1 MQKLRKINLQIF
13 DILKIMPKFLKK
25 NFLLALVVL
34 VLLGGSFAS
43 GWLAKEKLTGKPKN
57 SPTEP
62 HLAFLDEVYRVI
74 NQNYWEK
81 ISDEQLGQLFLAAA
95 RKVTLSPGGQ
105 TETNENLDKEK
116 LFQKLKEFLKSVSQE
131 KKSDFVAQVA
141 DLVLANLAPAG
152 RSRLYTQKEEKA
164 LAENVHNVTSED
176 FYQVLEV
183 PKEASS
189 ETIAQAFREKS
200 ATLEKEAEKSPT
212 AATQLKKVQ
221 KAYQTLADSA
231 NRQLYD
237 QAGIE
242 PTIEYKLLTPDILHL
257 HLKKIS
263 PTSLDELKR
272 VTEKFETPG
281 GPTTLIF
288 DLRNN
293 IGGSLDIL
301 PYLLGPFIGP
311 DSEAFRLYHQGEKQ
325 VFRTQTGWLPSLV
338 RYKKVVILI
347 NANTQSSAEAM
358 AAALKKYNV
367 GVILGTPTKG
377 WGTVERVFPL
387 TKQPDQNNKYSIFL
401 VHSLILADD
410 GQPIEDRGIT
420 PTIDIRS
427 PDWKKQLQAYF
438 NYPEL
443 VSKLVQLVQLD

>member
-1 MQKLRKINLQIF
+1 
-13 DILKIMPKFLKK
+13 MPKFLRKK
-25 NFLLALVVL
+25 FLLVLAAL
-34 VLLGGSFAS
+34 VLLGGGFVG
-43 GWLAKEKLTGKPKN
+43 GWLTKGKLATKPKT
-57 SPTEP
+57 SPADP
-62 HLAFLDEVYRVI
+62 HLAFLDEVYQVI
-74 NQNYWEK
+74 SQNYWEK
-81 ISDEQLGQLFLAAA
+81 ISDEQLSQLFLAAA
-95 RKVTLSPGGQ
+95 QKVTLSPGGK

-116 LFQKLKEFLKSVSQE
+116 LFQKLKEFLKSVPQE

-200 ATLEKEAEKSPT
+200 TVLEKQAEKSPT
-212 AATQLKKVQ
+212 AAAQLKKVQ

-272 VTEKFETPG
+272 VTEKFDTQG

-288 DLRNN
+288 DLRDN

-387 TKQPDQNNKYSIFL
+387 TQQAYQNNKYSIFL
-401 VHSLILADD
+401 VHSLVLADD
-410 GQPIEDRGIT
+410 GQPIEGRGVS

-443 VSKLVQLVQLD
+443 VSKLDQLVQLD

>member
-1 MQKLRKINLQIF
+1 
-13 DILKIMPKFLKK
+13 MPKGWKK
-25 NFLLALVVL
+25 KILLVL
-34 VLLGGSFAS
+34 TAVVLLGGGFAG
-43 GWLAKEKLTGKPKN
+43 GWLAKEKLAGKQK
-57 SPTEP
+57 SSSSEP
-62 HLAFLDEVYRVI
+62 HLAFLDEVYQTI
-74 NQNYWEK
+74 SQNYWEK
-81 ISDEQLGQLFLAAA
+81 ISDQQLGQLFLAASQ
-95 RKVTLSPGGQ
+95 KVSGSSLGQ
-105 TETNENLDKEK
+105 VETNENLDKEK
-116 LFQKLKEFLKSVSQE
+116 LFQKLKEILKSIPEE
-131 KKSDFVAQVA
+131 KKSDFVAQIS

-152 RSRLYTQKEEKA
+152 RCRLYTQKEEKA
-164 LAENVHNVTSED
+164 LSENVNNVTSED

-189 ETIAQAFREKS
+189 EAIAQAYQQKS
-200 ATLEKEAEKSPT
+200 AVLEKEAEKSPT
-212 AATQLKKVQ
+212 AAAELKKVK

-231 NRQLYD
+231 SRQLYN

-242 PTIEYKLLTPDILHL
+242 PTLEYQLLTSDILHL

-272 VTEKFETPG
+272 VTEKFDKEG

-288 DLRNN
+288 DLRDN

-311 DSEAFRLYHQGEKQ
+311 DSEAFRLYHQGERQ
-325 VFRTQTGWLPSLV
+325 AFRSQTGWLPSLV

-347 NANTQSSAEAM
+347 NGNTQSSAEAM

-367 GVILGTPTKG
+367 GVLLGTPTRG
-377 WGTVERVFPL
+377 WGTVEKVFPL
-387 TKQPDQNNKYSIFL
+387 SQQQDKNNKYSIFL
-401 VHSLILADD
+401 VHSLVLADD
-410 GQPIEDRGIT
+410 GQPIEGRGVT

-427 PDWKKQLQAYF
+427 ADWKKQLQAYF

-443 VSKLVQLVQLD
+443 INKLDQLN

>member
-1 MQKLRKINLQIF
+1 
-13 DILKIMPKFLKK
+13 MPKDWRKK
-25 NFLLALVVL
+25 FLLFLL
-34 VLLGGSFAS
+34 VLILLASGFAG
-43 GWLAKEKLTGKPKN
+43 GWLAKEKLAGKPRN

-62 HLAFLDEVYRVI
+62 HLAFLDEVYQVI
-74 NQNYWEK
+74 SQNYWEK
-81 ISDEQLGQLFLAAA
+81 ISDDQLGQLFLAAA
-95 RKVTLSPGGQ
+95 QKLGGSPSQSSAVGK
-105 TETNENLDKEK
+105 NFAKENLFQALEK
-116 LFQKLKEFLKSVSQE
+116 FLKSVPEE

-164 LAENVHNVTSED
+164 LAENVNNVTSED

-189 ETIAQAFREKS
+189 EAITQAFQEKS
-200 ATLEKEAEKSPT
+200 AALEKEAEKSPT
-212 AATQLKKVQ
+212 AAAQLKKVK
-221 KAYQTLADSA
+221 KAYQTLTDSA
-231 NRQLYD
+231 SRQLYD

-272 VTEKFETPG
+272 VTEKFDKEG
-281 GPTTLIF
+281 GPTTLVF
-288 DLRNN
+288 DLRDN

-311 DSEAFRLYHQGEKQ
+311 DSEALRLYHQGEKQ
-325 VFRTQTGWLPSLV
+325 AFRTQTGWLPSLV

-347 NANTQSSAEAM
+347 NENTQSSAEAM
-358 AAALKKYNV
+358 AAALKKHNV
-367 GVILGTPTKG
+367 GVLLGTPTKG

-387 TKQPDQNNKYSIFL
+387 TQQPSQSNKYSIFM

-410 GQPIEDRGIT
+410 GQPIEGRGIT

-427 PDWKKQLQAYF
+427 PEWKKQLQTYF

-443 VSKLVQLVQLD
+443 VSKLDQLIQLD

>member
-1 MQKLRKINLQIF
+1 
-13 DILKIMPKFLKK
+13 MPKSWKK
-25 NFLLALVVL
+25 KFLLVLAAL
-34 VLLGGSFAS
+34 VLLGGGFVS
-43 GWLAKEKLTGKPKN
+43 GWLAKEKLATKPKN
-57 SPTEP
+57 SPADP
-62 HLAFLDEVYRVI
+62 HLAFLDEVYQVI
-74 NQNYWEK
+74 SQNYWEK

-95 RKVTLSPGGQ
+95 QKVTLSPGGQ

-116 LFQKLKEFLKSVSQE
+116 LFQKLKEFLKSVPQE

-200 ATLEKEAEKSPT
+200 TVLEKQAEKSPT
-212 AATQLKKVQ
+212 AAAQLKKVQ

-272 VTEKFETPG
+272 VTEKFDTQG

-288 DLRNN
+288 DLRDN

-325 VFRTQTGWLPSLV
+325 VFRTQTGWLNSLA
-338 RYKKVVILI
+338 RYKKVVILV
-347 NANTQSSAEAM
+347 NNNTQSSAEAM

-387 TKQPDQNNKYSIFL
+387 AKQPDQNNKYSIFL
-401 VHSLILADD
+401 VHSLVLADD
-410 GQPIEDRGIT
+410 GQPIEGRGVS

-443 VSKLVQLVQLD
+443 VSKLDQLVQLD